1 MLAERLF
8 LNPLKKRSWQ
18 NLKAVPKAEVTTTR
32 TSIHIFP
39 PLVAVAGAGEA
50 CFILLQRKLVTRSGS
65 LSPRGLFSRTQKYAQ
80 RAKYNACGKIYSYV
94 ENKYDYIGLQ
104 IKQGNLR
111 EDQVKC
117 RKACRGAFRDKNV
130 PFFFLGREADFK
142 ERYKQAKSES
152 AYDVYKKVSP
162 VPPVEA
168 VLHQITE
175 TDYYNPQRGPQER
188 PYKYQKQLA

>member
-1 MLAERLF
+1 MLAERLC

-18 NLKAVPKAEVTTTR
+18 NLKAVPKAEVTTIR
-32 TSIHIFP
+32 TSIHIFL
-39 PLVAVAGAGEA
+39 PLVAVAGTGEA
-50 CFILLQRKLVTRSGS
+50 CFAPLQRKLVTRSGS
-65 LSPRGLFSRTQKYAQ
+65 LYPRGLFSRTQKYTQ

-94 ENKYDYIGLQ
+94 ENKNDYVGPQ
-104 IKQGNLR
+104 KKQGNLR

-130 PFFFLGREADFK
+130 PFFFLGREADFE
-142 ERYKQAKSES
+142 ERGKQAKSES

-168 VLHQITE
+168 VL
-175 TDYYNPQRGPQER
+175 D
-188 PYKYQKQLA
+188 

>member
-32 TSIHIFP
+32 TSIHIFL
-39 PLVAVAGAGEA
+39 PLVAVAGAVEA
-50 CFILLQRKLVTRSGS
+50 CFALLQRKLVTRSGS
-65 LSPRGLFSRTQKYAQ
+65 LSPLGLFSRTQKYAQ
-80 RAKYNACGKIYSYV
+80 RAKDNACGKIYSYI
-94 ENKYDYIGLQ
+94 ENKHDYVGLQ

-130 PFFFLGREADFK
+130 PFFLLGREADFK
-142 ERYKQAKSES
+142 EGDKQAKSES
-152 AYDVYKKVSP
+152 AYDVYEKVSP

-168 VLHQITE
+168 VLRQIAE
-175 TDYYNPQRGPQER
+175 TDYYYPQRGPQER
-188 PYKYQKQLA
+188 PYKYQKQVA